1 MRIKSI
7 AVILIFIAMFG
18 ALVFMGTME
27 NTPESTPE
35 SSAESVD
42 SESSAESSAE
52 SSSTPESTPESS
64 AESVDSESSAESSST
79 PEESPEESIES
90 TPESSAESV
99 TSESSAESSS
109 TPESTP
115 ESSAESSVPVSDW
128 DYYDGGRYGD
138 KGRLIIPSVG
148 VSVALY
154 QCDWFDKSHGGQT
167 CVDNYDSAAWL
178 VSENTPDFWSDYF
191 DNSVI
196 IADHTEQGFN
206 AIKSMT
212 CGDIAYIYNSD
223 GTCEKYEHIK
233 TDYNGSNVN
242 TYLPDLNYNLW
253 KPRWSDGQY
262 ATIGHE
268 YPESITMYT
277 YNDWYGSITLLL
289 LKKVE

>member
-1 MRIKSI
+1 MKIRSV
-7 AVILIFIAMFG
+7 AVVLIFAAMVG
-18 ALVFMGTME
+18 VLMFMGLSE
-27 NTPESTPE
+27 QPETPEHVEESVESSEDSIEVESSEESIEVESSEESTP
-35 SSAESVD
+35 
-42 SESSAESSAE
+42 AESSEE
-52 SSSTPESTPESS
+52 SEPEETTETSSEES
-64 AESVDSESSAESSST
+64 
-79 PEESPEESIES
+79 PEESPEESI
-90 TPESSAESV
+90 
-99 TSESSAESSS
+99 
-109 TPESTP
+109 ESTP

-128 DYYDGGRYGD
+128 DYYDGGHYGD

-154 QCDWFDKSHGGQT
+154 KCDWFDKSHGGQT

-206 AIKSMT
+206 AIKSMM

-233 TDYNGSNVN
+233 TDYNGSNVD
-242 TYLPDLNYNLW
+242 TYIPDLNYNLW

-262 ATIGHE
+262 ATIGHKFPE
-268 YPESITMYT
+268 YITMYT
-277 YNDWYGSITLLL
+277 CNDWYGSITLIL
-289 LKKVE
+289 LKRVE

>member
-1 MRIKSI
+1 M
-7 AVILIFIAMFG
+7 LIFAAMVG
-18 ALVFMGTME
+18 ALMFMGLSE
-27 NTPESTPE
+27 QPETPEHMEESME
-35 SSAESVD
+35 SSEESSE

-52 SSSTPESTPESS
+52 SSE
-64 AESVDSESSAESSST
+64 SESSAESSAESSESDRTPESSEEST
-79 PEESPEESIES
+79 PAESSEESEPEETTESYVYYIETSPEESIDN
-90 TPESSAESV
+90 
-99 TSESSAESSS
+99 
-109 TPESTP
+109 TP
-115 ESSAESSVPVSDW
+115 ESSAESSAPVSDW

-138 KGRLIIPSVG
+138 KGRLIIPNVG

-242 TYLPDLNYNLW
+242 TYLPELNYNLW

-262 ATIGHE
+262 ATIGHKFPE
-268 YPESITMYT
+268 YITMYT
-277 YNDWYGSITLLL
+277 CNDWYGSITLVL
-289 LKKVE
+289 LKRMG

>member
-52 SSSTPESTPESS
+52 SSST
-64 AESVDSESSAESSST
+64 
-79 PEESPEESIES
+79 
-90 TPESSAESV
+90 
-99 TSESSAESSS
+99 
-109 TPESTP
+109 
-115 ESSAESSVPVSDW
+115 PVSDW

-268 YPESITMYT
+268 YPEYITMYT
-277 YNDWYGSITLLL
+277 CNDWYGSITLVL
-289 LKKVE
+289 LKRVG

>member
-1 MRIKSI
+1 MKVRSV
-7 AVILIFIAMFG
+7 AVVLIFAAMVG
-18 ALVFMGTME
+18 ALMFMGLSEQPESPEHVEETVESSEESIE
-27 NTPESTPE
+27 NTPESSEESVEVESSEESIESTPE
-35 SSAESVD
+35 SSAESI
-42 SESSAESSAE
+42 EAE
-52 SSSTPESTPESS
+52 
-64 AESVDSESSAESSST
+64 ST

-90 TPESSAESV
+90 TPESSAES
-99 TSESSAESSS
+99 SS
-109 TPESTP
+109 T
-115 ESSAESSVPVSDW
+115 PVSDW

-138 KGRLIIPSVG
+138 RGRLIIPSVG

-223 GTCEKYEHIK
+223 GTCEKYEYIK

-268 YPESITMYT
+268 YPEYITMYT
-277 YNDWYGSITLLL
+277 CNDWYGSITLVL
-289 LKKVE
+289 LKRVE

>member
-1 MRIKSI
+1 MIDIKIRSI
-7 AVILIFIAMFG
+7 AVILIFAAMVG
-18 ALVFMGTME
+18 ALMFMGLSE
-27 NTPESTPE
+27 QPESPEHVEETVE
-35 SSAESVD
+35 SSEEFIEV
-42 SESSAESSAE
+42 ESSEEFIEVESSEEFIEVE
-52 SSSTPESTPESS
+52 SS
-64 AESVDSESSAESSST
+64 
-79 PEESPEESIES
+79 EESIES
-90 TPESSAESV
+90 TPESSAESI
-99 TSESSAESSS
+99 
-109 TPESTP
+109 ESTP

-154 QCDWFDKSHGGQT
+154 QCDWFDKTGKGQA

-178 VSENTPDFWSDYF
+178 VAENIPDYWADYF

-233 TDYNGSNVN
+233 TDYNGSNVEN
-242 TYLPDLNYNLW
+242 YIPERNYNLW

-262 ATIGHE
+262 ATVGHKFPE
-268 YPESITMYT
+268 YITMYT
-277 YNDWYGSITLLL
+277 CNDWYGSITLIL
-289 LKKVE
+289 LKRVERNGFIL

>member
-1 MRIKSI
+1 MKIRSV
-7 AVILIFIAMFG
+7 AVVLIFAAMVG
-18 ALVFMGTME
+18 ALMFMGLSE
-27 NTPESTPE
+27 QPESLEHVEESVESSEESIEVESSEESIESTPE
-35 SSAESVD
+35 SSAESV
-42 SESSAESSAE
+42 E
-52 SSSTPESTPESS
+52 
-64 AESVDSESSAESSST
+64 SESSAESSST

-99 TSESSAESSS
+99 ESDSSAESF
-109 TPESTP
+109 
-115 ESSAESSVPVSDW
+115 AESSTTPVSDW

-154 QCDWFDKSHGGQT
+154 KCDWFDKSHGGQT

-262 ATIGHE
+262 ATVGYKFPE
-268 YPESITMYT
+268 YITMYT
-277 YNDWYGSITLLL
+277 CNDWYGSITLVL
-289 LKKVE
+289 LKRVE

>member
-1 MRIKSI
+1 MKIRSV
-7 AVILIFIAMFG
+7 AVVLIFAAMVG
-18 ALVFMGTME
+18 TLMFMGLSE
-27 NTPESTPE
+27 QPESPEPVEETVE
-35 SSAESVD
+35 SSEESIEV
-42 SESSAESSAE
+42 ESS
-52 SSSTPESTPESS
+52 
-64 AESVDSESSAESSST
+64 
-79 PEESPEESIES
+79 EESIES
-90 TPESSAESV
+90 TPESSEESIEV
-99 TSESSAESSS
+99 ESSEESIES
-109 TPESTP
+109 TPESSEESIENTP
-115 ESSAESSVPVSDW
+115 ESSAESSTPVSDW

-178 VSENTPDFWSDYF
+178 VAENIPDYWADYF

-212 CGDIAYIYNSD
+212 YGDIAYIYNSD

-233 TDYNGSNVN
+233 TDYNGSNVD
-242 TYLPDLNYNLW
+242 TYIPELNYNLW

-262 ATIGHE
+262 ATIGHKFPE
-268 YPESITMYT
+268 YITMYT
-277 YNDWYGSITLLL
+277 CNDWYGSITLVL
-289 LKKVE
+289 LKRVE

>member
-1 MRIKSI
+1 MKIRSV
-7 AVILIFIAMFG
+7 AVVLIFAAMVG
-18 ALVFMGTME
+18 ALMFMGLSEQPETPEHME
-27 NTPESTPE
+27 EPVESSEESIEVESSEESIESTPE
-35 SSAESVD
+35 SSEESVE
-42 SESSAESSAE
+42 SESSAEN
-52 SSSTPESTPESS
+52 
-64 AESVDSESSAESSST
+64 SST
-79 PEESPEESIES
+79 PEESPEESI
-90 TPESSAESV
+90 
-99 TSESSAESSS
+99 
-109 TPESTP
+109 ESTP

-178 VSENTPDFWSDYF
+178 VAENIPDYWSDYF

-233 TDYNGSNVN
+233 TDYNGSNVEN
-242 TYLPDLNYNLW
+242 YIPERNYNLW

-262 ATIGHE
+262 ATIGHKFPE
-268 YPESITMYT
+268 YITMYT
-277 YNDWYGSITLLL
+277 CNDWYGSITLVL
-289 LKKVE
+289 LKRVK

>member
-1 MRIKSI
+1 MKIRSI
-7 AVILIFIAMFG
+7 AVVLIFAAMVG
-18 ALVFMGTME
+18 ALMFMGLSE
-27 NTPESTPE
+27 QPESPEHVEESVE
-35 SSAESVD
+35 SSEESIEV
-42 SESSAESSAE
+42 ESSEESIEVESSEESIEVE
-52 SSSTPESTPESS
+52 SS
-64 AESVDSESSAESSST
+64 
-79 PEESPEESIES
+79 EESIES
-90 TPESSAESV
+90 TPESSAESI
-99 TSESSAESSS
+99 
-109 TPESTP
+109 ESTP

-154 QCDWFDKSHGGQT
+154 QCDWFDKTGKGQA

-178 VSENTPDFWSDYF
+178 VAENIPDYWADYF

-233 TDYNGSNVN
+233 TDYNGSNVEN
-242 TYLPDLNYNLW
+242 YIPERNYNLW

-262 ATIGHE
+262 ATVGHKFPE
-268 YPESITMYT
+268 YITMYT
-277 YNDWYGSITLLL
+277 CNDWYGSITLIL
-289 LKKVE
+289 LKRVE

>member
-1 MRIKSI
+1 MKIRSV
-7 AVILIFIAMFG
+7 AVVLIFAAMVG
-18 ALVFMGTME
+18 ALMFMGLSE
-27 NTPESTPE
+27 QPETPEHIEESVE
-35 SSAESVD
+35 SSEESSE

-64 AESVDSESSAESSST
+64 AESVASESSAESSST
-79 PEESPEESIES
+79 PEESPE
-90 TPESSAESV
+90 SSAESV
-99 TSESSAESSS
+99 ASESSAESSAESSS
-109 TPESTP
+109 T
-115 ESSAESSVPVSDW
+115 PVSDW

-212 CGDIAYIYNSD
+212 YGDIAYIYNSD

-268 YPESITMYT
+268 YPEYITMYT
-277 YNDWYGSITLLL
+277 CNDWYGSITLVL
-289 LKKVE
+289 LKRVE

>member
-1 MRIKSI
+1 MKIRSV
-7 AVILIFIAMFG
+7 AVVLIFSAMVG
-18 ALVFMGTME
+18 ALMFMGLSEQPESPEHME
-27 NTPESTPE
+27 ESMESSEESIEVESSEESIESTPE
-35 SSAESVD
+35 SSEESV
-42 SESSAESSAE
+42 E
-52 SSSTPESTPESS
+52 
-64 AESVDSESSAESSST
+64 SESSAESSST

-99 TSESSAESSS
+99 DSESSTESSS
-109 TPESTP
+109 T
-115 ESSAESSVPVSDW
+115 PVSDW

-138 KGRLIIPSVG
+138 RGRLIIPSVG

-154 QCDWFDKSHGGQT
+154 KCDWFEQNNHGQI

-178 VSENTPDFWSDYF
+178 VSENIPDFWTEYF

-206 AIKSMT
+206 AIKSMK

-262 ATIGHE
+262 ATIGHKFPE
-268 YPESITMYT
+268 YITMYT
-277 YNDWYGSITLLL
+277 CNDWYGSITLVL
-289 LKKVE
+289 LKRVE